1 MKSVDPTKEYEYTPD
16 WAPEVTVHYV
26 QPYGVTVPVSGGKS
40 GFFNL
45 YLDNFIRNIDGMEVP
60 EANKNLPWSKLMP
73 PRLANEMFTKITEL
87 AHLEDEEL
95 EG

>member
-1 MKSVDPTKEYEYTPD
+1 MKSVDPTKEYTYTPE
-16 WAPEVTVHYV
+16 WAPEVTVYYC
-26 QPYGVTVPVSGGKS
+26 QPFGVTVPLDGKA

-45 YLDNFIRNIDGMEVP
+45 YLDNFIRRIDGLEIP
-60 EANKNLPWSKLMP
+60 EENMKLPWSKLLP

-87 AHLEDEEL
+87 AHLEDTEK

>member
-1 MKSVDPTKEYEYTPD
+1 MISVDPTKEYTYTPD
-16 WAPEVTVHYV
+16 WAPEVTVYYC
-26 QPYGVTVPVSGGKS
+26 QPFGVTVPMDGKN

-45 YLDNFIRNIDGMEVP
+45 YLDSFIRRIDGLEVLA
-60 EANKNLPWSKLMP
+60 ANAKLPWSKLMP

-87 AHLEDEEL
+87 AHMGDVEK